1 MSRPVTNTTYRKSRG
16 TEKPFS
22 GSEEQTQAIWDE
34 LIRKAK
40 YQPAPKRSPVREPKP
55 EGGPATN

>member
-1 MSRPVTNTTYRKSRG
+1 MSKPMTNAAYRKSRG
-16 TEKPFS
+16 TDKPFS

-40 YQPAPKRSPVREPKP
+40 YQPAPKRAPAREPKP

>member
-1 MSRPVTNTTYRKSRG
+1 MSKPVTNATYRKRRG
-16 TEKPFS
+16 TDRPFS

-40 YQPAPKRSPVREPKP
+40 WRPAPKGAPAGEPKP
-55 EGGPATN
+55 EGGPAGS